1 MKTVFLPLDSRP
13 VCFDLPILLNE
24 DLVHPPLEMLD
35 DYRKASSYDSVS
47 SFLEEECRDAD
58 ALILSAEQL
67 VYGGLI
73 ASRNLDV
80 SEGEALDRLSLIRKI
95 KHCNPGIRIMISSVI
110 MRDTVSA
117 LSQDGE
123 KWWSLISLYSKAA
136 YWEDRDQL
144 DRLEKII
151 PRDIISAYLAARKR
165 NSAINLAL
173 VDQLKEGVVNLV
185 VFLQEDTQGESLP
198 AAEQEQIKKEA
209 RGLNFFMH
217 NGTDECASEL
227 AARLQPAKTVSLCYL
242 NGDRNM
248 KMRYEDRPFAENLE
262 SHLRLCGLTA
272 ESDSD
277 DILFIHLPKKYQFD
291 HKPHIYSPEDDYS
304 PQELDSFADEIKAG
318 VEEGRNCYI
327 LDAAWANGAD
337 VRFMDAVSS
346 KISLSGLSGYSAWN
360 TASNSIG
367 TICAQIKAG
376 KRDGKLLK
384 RSILD
389 DLVYQALIRD
399 EFESKLTNKWNIEDR
414 SSAERILRALFQER
428 AARIMSYLGEVE
440 FDVSLR
446 WSRTF
451 EIDVE
456 IRA

>member
-1 MKTVFLPLDSRP
+1 
-13 VCFDLPILLNE
+13 
-24 DLVHPPLEMLD
+24 
-35 DYRKASSYDSVS
+35 
-47 SFLEEECRDAD
+47 
-58 ALILSAEQL
+58 
-67 VYGGLI
+67 
-73 ASRNLDV
+73 
-80 SEGEALDRLSLIRKI
+80 
-95 KHCNPGIRIMISSVI
+95 MISC
-110 MRDTVSA
+110 
-117 LSQDGE
+117 Q
-123 KWWSLISLYSKAA
+123 
-136 YWEDRDQL
+136 
-144 DRLEKII
+144 
-151 PRDIISAYLAARKR
+151 
-165 NSAINLAL
+165 
-173 VDQLKEGVVNLV
+173 VNLV
-185 VFLQEDTQGESLP
+185 
-198 AAEQEQIKKEA
+198 
-209 RGLNFFMH
+209 
-217 NGTDECASEL
+217 
-227 AARLQPAKTVSLCYL
+227 CYL

-262 SHLRLCGLTA
+262 SHLRLCGLTV

-291 HKPHIYSPEDDYS
+291 HKPHIYSPEYDYS
-304 PQELDSFADEIKAG
+304 PQEQDSYAGEIKAG

-428 AARIMSYLGEVE
+428 AARIKSYLGEVE